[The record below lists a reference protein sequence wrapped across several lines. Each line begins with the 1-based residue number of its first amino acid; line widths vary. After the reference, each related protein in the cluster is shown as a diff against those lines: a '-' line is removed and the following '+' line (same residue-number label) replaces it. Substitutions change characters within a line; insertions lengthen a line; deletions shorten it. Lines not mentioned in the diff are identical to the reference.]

1 VATARTRDAGDV
13 RLEIR
18 DVSEGS
24 VLVEFPDVSDADAN
38 RAAIALAS
46 RLFSARSRAGL
57 LDAIPGA
64 RTLYLAFPPRAV
76 SREALGRRLRRA
88 DPDAVSGGQ
97 PDSRLFRI
105 PVAYGGE
112 NGPDLT
118 SLARDR
124 GIDEEE
130 LARRHQ
136 AAEYAVAF
144 LGFSPG
150 FAYLTGLPPE
160 LHAPRLP
167 TPRSRVAAGS
177 VAIGGE
183 YTAIYP
189 EDSPGGWRLIGR
201 SPVSLFDPWGD
212 PPALLRSGDRVR
224 FERILPDELDRR
236 LAARV
241 PRKDAAGM
249 GEPILAVIAP
259 GLFTTVQ
266 GAPRHGLGSS
276 GVPAGGAMDEEALE
290 RGNAAVGNAAG
301 AAALEITMS
310 GPQLRVLGDA
320 VLCVSGGDLAAR
332 WNGKL
337 VDRDVPF
344 EVRAGDH
351 VAFGYTG
358 SGARAYLCVR
368 GGLVERRAGEPLRRV
383 ARGDVV
389 ARRAAGEAG
398 NPRSASPAVSEPVGP
413 RIVRVLPG
421 PQASFFPQTVTDVF
435 FSSTYRVSAESD
447 RRGIRL
453 DGPAVEPGRPA
464 DIPPEGTALGAI
476 QVPASGLPIVLG
488 PDRPVTGGYAKIAT
502 VIRADWPRLAQA
514 PLGTPIRFRPTGLE
528 EALAELPGAGDG
540 MRGARPLH

>member
-1 VATARTRDAGDV
+1 V
-13 RLEIR
+13 RLETR

-24 VLVEFPDVSDADAN
+24 VLVEFPDASDADAN

-46 RLFSARSRAGL
+46 RLFSARSLAGL

-64 RTLYLAFPPRAV
+64 RTLYLAFRPRAI
-76 SREALGRRLRRA
+76 SREALGRRVRRA
-88 DPDAVSGGQ
+88 IQDAVYEG
-97 PDSRLFRI
+97 PDSRLLRI

-112 NGPDLT
+112 NGPDLPA
-118 SLARDR
+118 LARDR

-136 AAEYAVAF
+136 DAEYTVAF

-150 FAYLTGLPPE
+150 FAYLTGLPRE
-160 LHAPRLP
+160 LRAPRLS

-189 EDSPGGWRLIGR
+189 DDSPGGWRLIGR
-201 SPVSLFDPWGD
+201 SPASLFDPWGD
-212 PPALLRSGDRVR
+212 PPALLRPGDRVR
-224 FERILPDELDRR
+224 FERIARDELDRL

-241 PRKDAAGM
+241 PRKDAAET
-249 GEPILAVIAP
+249 GEPIFAVIAS

-301 AAALEITMS
+301 AAALEVTMS

-320 VLCVSGGDLAAR
+320 VLCVSGADLAAR

-344 EVRAGDH
+344 EVEAGDH
-351 VAFGYTG
+351 VAFGYAG

-368 GGLVERRAGEPLRRV
+368 GGLVEGRVGQPLRRL
-383 ARGDVV
+383 ARGQFV
-389 ARRAAGEAG
+389 ARRVAGDAG
-398 NPRSASPAVSEPVGP
+398 NARSTSPAVPEPVGT

-421 PQASFFPQTVTDVF
+421 PQASFFPRPIADVF

-453 DGPAVEPGRPA
+453 DGPAVEPGREP
-464 DIPPEGTALGAI
+464 DIPPEGTPLGAI
-476 QVPASGLPIVLG
+476 QVPANGLPIVLG

-514 PLGTPIRFRPTGLE
+514 APGTSIRFRPTGLE
-528 EALAELPGAGDG
+528 EALAELSDVGAGV
-540 MRGARPLH
+540 RSARPLH